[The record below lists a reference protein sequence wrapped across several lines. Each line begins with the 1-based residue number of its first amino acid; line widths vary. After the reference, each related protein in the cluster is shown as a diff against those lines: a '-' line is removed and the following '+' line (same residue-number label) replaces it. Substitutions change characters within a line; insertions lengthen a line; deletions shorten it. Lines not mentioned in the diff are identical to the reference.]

1 MILNESSNQNSN
13 WKWNFE
19 NEIVIKTKFLIK
31 IQLRQEILKNE
42 IQFKN
47 EILKTIIE
55 NEIGNSPQRRN
66 FEFNL
71 TLIFEI

>member
-1 MILNESSNQNSN
+1 M
-13 WKWNFE
+13 
-19 NEIVIKTKFLIK
+19 IKTKFLIK

-55 NEIGNSPQRRN
+55 NEIGNSTQKRN